1 MSLESKNANV
11 TFNNSVNSLNN
22 QRKNMEL
29 ASEILRVSKAK
40 YEQGVGSSLEVVT
53 AQTSLKEAE
62 TNYINAL
69 FNALVAKIELE
80 KSNGNIQ

>member
-1 MSLESKNANV
+1 MD
-11 TFNNSVNSLNN
+11 
-22 QRKNMEL
+22 L

-80 KSNGNIQ
+80 KSKGNIQ